1 MTKKAAK
8 KATAKKKAAK
18 KTPSK
23 ATATKGD
30 LQAVKDLGTAND
42 KLKAELSKTI
52 VGMDNVIE
60 ETLIAIFSRGHAL
73 LEGVPGLANPMV
85 YIRPARI
92 VRGFL
97 STQYFQDRS
106 D

>member
-60 ETLIAIFSRGHAL
+60 EPADLASLPPFPGINSTL
-73 LEGVPGLANPMV
+73 
-85 YIRPARI
+85 
-92 VRGFL
+92 
-97 STQYFQDRS
+97 
-106 D
+106 